1 MKKMDKILTA
11 GLLLTLMV
19 SSHSYAQKP
28 VYALDDAVK
37 VGSRVTYKYLPD
49 SQFHVNTKMGFITDI
64 ELKPGETI
72 TYIAGG
78 DTSRWLIDKAV
89 VANVQH
95 VYIKP
100 IEKDIKTNV
109 IVNTNLHSY
118 RLEVSSGDNYDPLV
132 TFDFDD
138 NKSYGGSGMSLKE
151 LRANRL
157 SVSGKKNFDY
167 RIKAKKN
174 ADVSLMPAEIF
185 DDGVKTY
192 IRMPDDNKYDL
203 PVIYSIDPWDGKTL
217 SMVNYRRQGDYFVID
232 RVMEHG
238 RLFYHQKFYIDF
250 YNEAIQKTQTKEYR
264 QKDTL
269 VGRMREAIREEG
281 DAIRDDVEMIAGRS
295 SNKQNG
301 IRVYNRE
308 SNTPAMDEE
317 VARREQFR
325 QQKMQEAELQ
335 RQEQLQRER
344 AERLAEQQRLQDE
357 QRAAQEK
364 QMMEARRKEQAR
376 LEKEQRLEAERKAEQ
391 QRLQNEQ
398 RAAREKQM
406 MEARRKEQ
414 ARLEKEQRLEA
425 ERKAEAARQAEE
437 KKQLLMEQRRVA
449 AEKERIRQEELRKAE
464 EKKQLEARRAYEAQV
479 RKQQEAERLRQ
490 EELRRQEAKRIA
502 EEQKARAAAEKERLH
517 QEELRKQELKRQQE
531 EAAKR
536 KEMIRL
542 ETEKRNA
549 EIARLT
555 ELENKKLEELRNLQA
570 KKQQQINDGQATI
583 NRIARTGSKEPVA
596 RPAFRPQ
603 NAQAANASQVWRQ
616 PAAVNRSQG
625 SVPQQKSSDPNLRS
639 LDSMYA
645 QVENSSR
652 K

>member
-1 MKKMDKILTA
+1 MKKMDKILSV

-49 SQFHVNTKMGFITDI
+49 SQFHVNTKMGFVTDI

-138 NKSYGGSGMSLKE
+138 NISNVGSGMSLKE

-203 PVIYSIDPWDGKTL
+203 PVIYNIDPWDGKTL

-308 SNTPAMDEE
+308 SNTPVMDEE
-317 VARREQFR
+317 VARREQIR

-344 AERLAEQQRLQDE
+344 AERLAEQQRLQNE

-398 RAAREKQM
+398 RVAQEKQM

-464 EKKQLEARRAYEAQV
+464 EKKQLEARRAYEAQI

-502 EEQKARAAAEKERLH
+502 EEQKARAAAEKERLR

-583 NRIARTGSKEPVA
+583 NRIARTGSKESVA

-603 NAQAANASQVWRQ
+603 NAQAANASQVRRQ

>member
-295 SNKQNG
+295 SNRQNG

-317 VARREQFR
+317 VVRREQIR

-344 AERLAEQQRLQDE
+344 AERLAEQQRLQ
-357 QRAAQEK
+357 
-364 QMMEARRKEQAR
+364 
-376 LEKEQRLEAERKAEQ
+376 
-391 QRLQNEQ
+391 NEQ

-406 MEARRKEQ
+406 LEARRKEQ

-479 RKQQEAERLRQ
+479 RKQQEAERLHQ

-531 EAAKR
+531 EAARR

-570 KKQQQINDGQATI
+570 KKQQQINDGRATI
-583 NRIARTGSKEPVA
+583 NRIAKTGSREPVA
-596 RPAFRPQ
+596 QPASRQQ
-603 NAQAANASQVWRQ
+603 NAPVANASQVRRQ
-616 PAAVNRSQG
+616 PAVVNKPQG

-645 QVENSSR
+645 QVENFSR

>member
-1 MKKMDKILTA
+1 MKKMDKILSV

-138 NKSYGGSGMSLKE
+138 NKSFGGSGMSLQDI
-151 LRANRL
+151 RANRL
-157 SVSGKKNFDY
+157 SVSGRKNFDY

-269 VGRMREAIREEG
+269 AGRMREAIREEG
-281 DAIRDDVEMIAGRS
+281 DAIRDDVEMITGRS
-295 SNKQNG
+295 LNRQNG

-308 SNTPAMDEE
+308 SDTPAMDEE
-317 VARREQFR
+317 VARREQIR
-325 QQKMQEAELQ
+325 QRKMQEVELQ

-344 AERLAEQQRLQDE
+344 AERLA
-357 QRAAQEK
+357 A
-364 QMMEARRKEQAR
+364 
-376 LEKEQRLEAERKAEQ
+376 Q

-414 ARLEKEQRLEA
+414 ARLEKERRLEM

-437 KKQLLMEQRRVA
+437 KKQLLLEQRRAA

-502 EEQKARAAAEKERLH
+502 EEQKARIAAEKERAR

-531 EAAKR
+531 EAARR

-570 KKQQQINDGQATI
+570 KKQQQINEGQATI
-583 NRIARTGSKEPVA
+583 NRIARTGSKQPVA
-596 RPAFRPQ
+596 QPASRQQ
-603 NAQAANASQVWRQ
+603 NAPVANASQVRRQ
-616 PAAVNRSQG
+616 PAVVNKPQG
-625 SVPQQKSSDPNLRS
+625 QVPQQKSSDQNLRS

-645 QVENSSR
+645 KVENSSR

>member
-295 SNKQNG
+295 SNRQNG

-317 VARREQFR
+317 VVRREQIR

-344 AERLAEQQRLQDE
+344 AERLAEQQRF
-357 QRAAQEK
+357 
-364 QMMEARRKEQAR
+364 
-376 LEKEQRLEAERKAEQ
+376 
-391 QRLQNEQ
+391 QNEQ

-531 EAAKR
+531 EVARR

-570 KKQQQINDGQATI
+570 KKQQQINEGQATI
-583 NRIARTGSKEPVA
+583 NRIAKTGSKQPVVQPVS
-596 RPAFRPQ
+596 RQQ
-603 NAQAANASQVWRQ
+603 NAPVANASQVRRQ
-616 PAAVNRSQG
+616 PAVVNKPQG

-645 QVENSSR
+645 QVENFSR